1 MSSSIPDKQK
11 KLLLQRSGDR
21 CAFASCRKL
30 LSADAND
37 LDDAVILGE
46 MAHVAGE
53 KPGAKGKNNASARYN
68 PNMPDE
74 ERNGYKNL
82 IYLCR
87 EHHRLIDEQENTYS
101 VERLLTIKA
110 DHEQWVRLS
119 LAQAMPEVDFQEL
132 EEVTKHLLA
141 NFSNLPETKYT
152 LTPPEEKMR
161 RNGLTEQSKSYILH
175 GMIKSEEVRGFIQIK
190 TLIDFKFAERLKA
203 GFLAQY
209 YSYVQQGYLGDELFE
224 ALCTFASIHG
234 HTFKHQA
241 AGIAVLV
248 YLFEDCEVFVR

>member
-21 CAFASCRKL
+21 CAIASCRRL
-30 LSADAND
+30 LSADATD
-37 LDDAVILGE
+37 LDGAAILGE
-46 MAHVAGE
+46 MAHIAGE

-68 PNMPDE
+68 PAMSDQ
-74 ERNGYKNL
+74 ERNSYENL

-87 EHHRLIDEQENTYS
+87 EHHRLIDEQENTYP
-101 VERLLTIKA
+101 VEQLLTIKA
-110 DHEQWVRLS
+110 IHEQWVRQS

-132 EEVTKHLLA
+132 EEVTKYLLT
-141 NFSNLPETKYT
+141 NFSNLPETQYT

-175 GMIKSEEVRGFIQIK
+175 GMIKSEEVREFIQVK
-190 TLIDFKFAERLKA
+190 TLIDSKFAERLKA

-209 YSYVQQGYLGDELFE
+209 YSFVQQGYIGDELFE
-224 ALCTFASIHG
+224 VLCSFAAIHG
-234 HTFKHQA
+234 NTFKHQA

-248 YLFEDCEVFVR
+248 YLFEDCEIFER

>member
-1 MSSSIPDKQK
+1 MSSSIPQKQM

-21 CAFASCRKL
+21 CAFSNCRKL

-37 LDDAVILGE
+37 LDDAAILGE

-53 KPGAKGKNNASARYN
+53 KPGAKGKNNASARYD
-68 PNMPDE
+68 PDMTND
-74 ERNGYKNL
+74 ERNSYKNL
-82 IYLCR
+82 VYLCR

-101 VERLLTIKA
+101 VDLLLKMKSE
-110 DHEQWVRLS
+110 HETWVRQS
-119 LAQAMPEVDFQEL
+119 RAQAMPEVDFQEL
-132 EEVTKHLLA
+132 EEVTQHLLV
-141 NFSNLPETKYT
+141 NFSNLPETEYT

-175 GMIKSEEVRGFIQIK
+175 GMIKSKEVREFIQTK
-190 TLIDFKFAERLKA
+190 TLVDSKFAERLKA

-234 HTFKHQA
+234 HTFKYQA

-248 YLFEDCEVFVR
+248 YLFEDCEVFER

>member
-21 CAFASCRKL
+21 CAFDSCRKL
-30 LSADAND
+30 LSADEND

-46 MAHVAGE
+46 MAHIAGE

-68 PNMPDE
+68 PEMSE
-74 ERNGYKNL
+74 EQRNCYKNL

-101 VERLLTIKA
+101 VERLLTIKTE
-110 DHEQWVRLS
+110 HEQWVRLS

-132 EEVTKHLLA
+132 EEVTKHLLV
-141 NFSNLPETKYT
+141 NFSNLPETKYI

-161 RNGLTEQSKSYILH
+161 RNGLTEQSKNYILH
-175 GMIKSEEVRGFIQIK
+175 GMIKSEEVRRFIQTK
-190 TLIDFKFAERLKA
+190 TLTDSKFAERLKA

-209 YSYVQQGYLGDELFE
+209 YSYVQQSYAGDELFE
-224 ALCTFASIHG
+224 ALCNFASSHG

-248 YLFEDCEVFVR
+248 YLFEDCEVFER

>member
-1 MSSSIPDKQK
+1 MSSSISSKQM

-21 CAFASCRKL
+21 CAFSNCSKL
-30 LSADAND
+30 LSADASD

-46 MAHVAGE
+46 MAHIAGE

-68 PNMPDE
+68 PDMTDE
-74 ERNGYKNL
+74 QRNSYGNL

-87 EHHRLIDEQENTYS
+87 EHHRLIDEQENTFPVAVLLAMK
-101 VERLLTIKA
+101 VE
-110 DHEQWVRLS
+110 HEQWVCQS
-119 LAQAMPEVDFQEL
+119 LAEAMPEVDFQEL

-141 NFSNLPETKYT
+141 NISSLPETKYT

-175 GMIKSEEVRGFIQIK
+175 GMIKSKEVREFIQTK
-190 TLIDFKFAERLKA
+190 TLVDSKFAERLKA
-203 GFLAQY
+203 GFLTQY
-209 YSYVQQGYLGDELFE
+209 YSYVQQGYAGDELFE
-224 ALCTFASIHG
+224 ALCTFASDQG

-248 YLFEDCEVFVR
+248 YLFEDCEVFER